1 MYLWKGAKKFGQ
13 GLPLP
18 PPSFGQNPKEQ
29 QFFLRRPPLRT
40 CSCSMRILPWYLFFC
55 LFKIIHKPRTMLR
68 LGVYFNHALII
79 YDYYSSFRGFYLL
92 VDIVNCSEISTNI
105 CLFVDSV
112 LFIAQHRPK
121 CVCLFVHSRLFS
133 NLIQCCGLTSPPL
146 TLFHQTTSN
155 QFLHQTAQN
164 ESKSKSVLAQ
174 NKSKS
179 ILASNPSKWRKIN
192 YYIKP
197 IKLNSCIK
205 PLKINQDRF
214 WHETAE

>member
-1 MYLWKGAKKFGQ
+1 MKK
-13 GLPLP
+13 
-18 PPSFGQNPKEQ
+18 SK
-29 QFFLRRPPLRT
+29 RT
-40 CSCSMRILPWYLFFC
+40 AVFPQETSLSFFC

-68 LGVYFNHALII
+68 LGVHFNHALII
-79 YDYYSSFRGFYLL
+79 HDYYSSFRGFYLL
-92 VDIVNCSEISTNI
+92 VDIVICSEISTNS

-133 NLIQCCGLTSPPL
+133 KLIQCCGLTSPPL

-179 ILASNPSKWRKIN
+179 ILASNPSK
-192 YYIKP
+192 
-197 IKLNSCIK
+197 
-205 PLKINQDRF
+205 
-214 WHETAE
+214 

>member
-1 MYLWKGAKKFGQ
+1 
-13 GLPLP
+13 
-18 PPSFGQNPKEQ
+18 
-29 QFFLRRPPLRT
+29 
-40 CSCSMRILPWYLFFC
+40 
-55 LFKIIHKPRTMLR
+55 MLR
-68 LGVYFNHALII
+68 LGVHFIHALII
-79 YDYYSSFRGFYLL
+79 HDYYSSFRGFYLL
-92 VDIVNCSEISTNI
+92 VVIVNCSEISTNI

-174 NKSKS
+174 NK
-179 ILASNPSKWRKIN
+179 LKI
-192 YYIKP
+192 
-197 IKLNSCIK
+197 NSCIK
-205 PLKINQDRF
+205 PLKKKENKFSYQTNQTEFLIKPLKMNQNQF
-214 WHETAE
+214 WHETAENESNQNENKYFKDNVSIFRPFLHQRDIFLLNII

>member
-1 MYLWKGAKKFGQ
+1 MNRRQTIWAG
-13 GLPLP
+13 
-18 PPSFGQNPKEQ
+18 PS
-29 QFFLRRPPLRT
+29 PPLLIWTKSKRT
-40 CSCSMRILPWYLFFC
+40 AVFPQETSPSYLLLLYENPPLISFFC

-68 LGVYFNHALII
+68 LGVHFIHALII
-79 YDYYSSFRGFYLL
+79 HDYYSSFRGFYLL

-179 ILASNPSKWRKIN
+179 ILASNPSK
-192 YYIKP
+192 
-197 IKLNSCIK
+197 
-205 PLKINQDRF
+205 
-214 WHETAE
+214 